1 MISIRSSYHPIDAAI
16 LWCDLSE
23 YEDEILQVDLSQPG
37 SLRKHFPQW
46 PSLHEHVECIY
57 DAIISGELPATYLGQ
72 PITSESHV
80 HRVYYS
86 IRRSDLLVWFLR
98 SLPDQKPA
106 FLFSQN
112 ADHSGCVSLN
122 AHLAK
127 QAELEF
133 ALHQIE
139 QMQQTHT
146 AAADEMAAL
155 STLNDKLKARLE
167 SLGIP
172 SEMSEAMQNRLIGAM
187 LETTIGKNQ
196 NGRQQSIYSSQAAL
210 VQAILLRFPGV
221 DGLSK
226 STIDRRFADAR
237 RVIAQAKQG

>member
-23 YEDEILQVDLSQPG
+23 HEDEILQVDLSQPG
-37 SLRKHFPQW
+37 SVRKHFPQW
-46 PSLHEHVECIY
+46 PNLHDHVECIY
-57 DAIISGELPATYLGQ
+57 DAILSGELPASYLGQ
-72 PITSESHV
+72 PITSDSHV

-86 IRRSDLLVWFLR
+86 IRRTDLLVWFVR
-98 SLPDQKPA
+98 SLPDQRPA
-106 FLFSQN
+106 FLFAQN

-127 QAELEF
+127 QAELDF
-133 ALHQIE
+133 ALTSLE
-139 QMQQTHT
+139 QLQQSYA

-155 STLNDKLKARLE
+155 STLNDKLKARLI

-172 SEMSEAMQNRLIGAM
+172 SETSEAMHNMLIGAM
-187 LETTIGKNQ
+187 LETTLGKNP
-196 NGRQQSIYSSQAAL
+196 NGKQQSIYSSQAAL
-210 VQAILLRFPGV
+210 VQAILLQFPRV
-221 DGLSK
+221 EGLSK

-237 RVIAQAKQG
+237 RLIAQVKRG

>member
-1 MISIRSSYHPIDAAI
+1 MITIRSSYHPIDVAI

-23 YEDEILQVDLSQPG
+23 HEDEILQVDLLQPG

-46 PSLHEHVECIY
+46 PNLHNYVECIY
-57 DAIISGELPATYLGQ
+57 DAILSGELPATYLGQ
-72 PITSESHV
+72 PITSDSHL

-86 IRRSDLLVWFLR
+86 IRRTDLLIWFVR
-98 SLPDQKPA
+98 SLPDQRPA
-106 FLFSQN
+106 FLFAQN

-127 QAELEF
+127 QAELDY
-133 ALHQIE
+133 ALRSLE
-139 QMQQTHT
+139 RLQQTFAST
-146 AAADEMAAL
+146 ADEMAAL

-167 SLGIP
+167 SLGVP
-172 SEMSEAMQNRLIGAM
+172 SETSEAMQNRLIGAM
-187 LETTIGKNQ
+187 LETTLGKNQ
-196 NGRQQSIYSSQAAL
+196 NGKQQSIYSSQAAL

-237 RVIAQAKQG
+237 RLIAQVKRG

>member
-23 YEDEILQVDLSQPG
+23 HEDEILQVDLSQPG

-46 PSLHEHVECIY
+46 PSLHEHVECLY
-57 DAIISGELPATYLGQ
+57 DAILSGELPATYLGQ
-72 PITSESHV
+72 PITAERHF
-80 HRVYYS
+80 HRGYYS
-86 IRRSDLLVWFLR
+86 IRRADLLLWFIR

-122 AHLAK
+122 AHLAQ

-139 QMQQTHT
+139 QLQQTH
-146 AAADEMAAL
+146 AAAANEMAAL
-155 STLNDKLKARLE
+155 TTLNDKLKARLD

-172 SEMSEAMQNRLIGAM
+172 ADTSEATQNRLIGAM
-187 LETTIGKNQ
+187 LEITLGKNQ
-196 NGRQQSIYSSQAAL
+196 NGKLQSIYPSQAAL
-210 VQAILLRFPGV
+210 AQAILLRFPGV
-221 DGLSK
+221 EGLSK

-237 RVIAQAKQG
+237 RLIAQVKRG

>member
-16 LWCDLSE
+16 LWCGLSE
-23 YEDEILQVDLSQPG
+23 YEEEILRVDLSHPS
-37 SLRKHFPQW
+37 SLRKQLLQW
-46 PSLHEHVECIY
+46 PGLHDHLECIY
-57 DAIISGELPATYLGQ
+57 DAILSGELPAFYLGQ
-72 PITSESHV
+72 PITSDSLV

-86 IRRSDLLVWFLR
+86 VRRADLLLWFVR
-98 SLPDQKPA
+98 SQPDQKPA

-112 ADHSGCVSLN
+112 VDHSGCVSLN

-127 QAELEF
+127 HAELEF
-133 ALHQIE
+133 ALHQIA
-139 QMQQTHT
+139 QMQQTHA

-155 STLNDKLKARLE
+155 TTLNDKLKARLN

-172 SEMSEAMQNRLIGAM
+172 FETSEAMHNTLIGAM
-187 LETTIGKNQ
+187 LVATLGKNQ
-196 NGRQQSIYSSQAAL
+196 NGKLQSIYPSQAAF
-210 VQAILLRFPGV
+210 VQAILRSFPDV

-237 RVIAQAKQG
+237 RLIAQAPRR